1 MCLAVLCGSHMRPV
15 YLIAVV
21 CCFRIFSQKL
31 RTVCFSQLL
40 EVQQHIISILLERL
54 PLCWHLIAVCEI
66 GSFSLWVNGWLILCV
81 EVVQTMNDCYQHCLS
96 TCQRLRD
103 SLNMTQICP
112 IDVASL
118 SAAKLLYNYAID
130 AVCRL
135 GMLLECWLFATN
147 HVLVV
152 WNQYLLHVHYLFSY
166 AVKAFNDN
174 EVANTTDG
182 WLSMLWPLSP

>member
-1 MCLAVLCGSHMRPV
+1 
-15 YLIAVV
+15 
-21 CCFRIFSQKL
+21 
-31 RTVCFSQLL
+31 
-40 EVQQHIISILLERL
+40 
-54 PLCWHLIAVCEI
+54 
-66 GSFSLWVNGWLILCV
+66 LCV

-152 WNQYLLHVHYLFSY
+152 WNQFLLHVHYLFSY
-166 AVKAFNDN
+166 GVKAFNDN
-174 EVANTTDG
+174 EVANTTNG
-182 WLSMLWPLSP
+182 WFSMLRPGTQSLRPRPNSACILKRTGDHFLEHSASDVVWDRRS